1 MTTEERNEILETVD
15 ILRALGGQNGFSNL
29 QPKIKRM
36 LLQKANN
43 LKRIVEN
50 DISPK
55 DDVEEFDGE
64 TVYEN
69 SDAKD
74 WSVKL
79 DT

>member
-55 DDVEEFDGE
+55 DDVEEFD
-64 TVYEN
+64 
-69 SDAKD
+69 
-74 WSVKL
+74 
-79 DT
+79 